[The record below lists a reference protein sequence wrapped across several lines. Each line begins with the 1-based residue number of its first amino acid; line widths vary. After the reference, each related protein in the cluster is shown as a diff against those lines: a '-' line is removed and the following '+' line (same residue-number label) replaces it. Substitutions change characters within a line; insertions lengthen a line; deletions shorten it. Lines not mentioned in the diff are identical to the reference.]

1 MRITKREI
9 IVSVVIIS
17 IMIIIGLVISEAIR
31 QNLLEKYQIYDT
43 AVQIDSEELFR
54 YGMKTDIGYA
64 FVYGD
69 LKTIDPVGF
78 PEIEGEYSHIKK
90 EEQEYRRHSRTVTKT
105 YKDSKGNTHTKTEI
119 EYYWTWDTIR
129 SESKTATKISFLNV
143 EFEYS
148 KIPFSATHQIATLD
162 TGNKQRNVYY
172 GKKAECE
179 GTIFTMLEDDTI
191 SKTSFYEDLAI
202 KETIEHLEN
211 GYEIVIFWIF
221 WVLLTIGFVLGF
233 YYLENRW
240 LD

>member
-17 IMIIIGLVISEAIR
+17 IMVIIGLVISEAIQ

-78 PEIEGEYSHIKK
+78 PEIEGEYSYIKK

-105 YKDSKGNTHTKTEI
+105 YKDSDGNTRTKTEI

-129 SESKTATKISFLNV
+129 SETKTATKISFLNV

-148 KIPFSATHQIATLD
+148 KIPFSFTHQIATLD
-162 TGNKQRNVYY
+162 TGHNQRNVYY

-179 GTIFTMLEDDTI
+179 GTIFTVLENDTI
-191 SKTSFYEDLAI
+191 SKTSFYENLTI
-202 KETIEHLEN
+202 EETIEHLET
-211 GYEIVIFWIF
+211 GYGIVIFWIF
-221 WVLLTIGFVLGF
+221 WVLLTIGFVFGF
-233 YYLENRW
+233 YYFENRW